1 MLGVLLTQPTEA
13 EPTVAPSPV
22 RTPTRKSSS
31 IVSKSMLGVLLT
43 QPTEPTVAP
52 SPVRTS
58 ARNSPSIV
66 SKSMLGVLLTQPTE
80 AEPNVA
86 SSSPVQSSIRKSA
99 RSSSHPTPRV
109 SINPLHS
116 STPSTSRHKSLQI
129 VSIGEQ
135 EQVSTIVPQ
144 SINNEQQ
151 EIEIVRLN
159 ETEESI
165 EQSSSLH
172 TIEMGVQTTPGLDIS
187 SHRRLNTLEQQGTPI
202 GQMNTSSSIVIVNEQ
217 KQITPLQ
224 TKVIMNL
231 QRNVRFQL
239 TPATDARLV
248 AKEKFE
254 ENLRGLKPDIV
265 IQPTPIIPEPKQVIV
280 KPVPIKKA
288 AKPKKKVVAS
298 KKKKVQKQSVEK
310 KSRRVQKAKPVR
322 KQKSNPPPRKE
333 SKKKPEP
340 KKRTQRKQPAIEVA
354 VTTKHA
360 QQKQP
365 TPEVVAPIK
374 RVQRK
379 QTIPKV
385 TKPIKRLQRKQPTPE
400 VIVPIKRAQRKQTIP
415 EVTKPTK
422 RVQRKA
428 PAPEPITPIQ
438 RTSRKRTIPE
448 VTIEKPVVK
457 RVKTS
462 KSVEVPPK
470 AQDNSNAIQQIIPK
484 PIERETRTRSRST
497 NNKKTIVEPK
507 ATTPVIKT
515 SKRRLQRVD
524 KNEGIKKTIVKPKAT
539 TPVIKTSKRQLKSVD
554 QNEEI
559 KKKVEEEKV
568 QSIPPVQKPELS
580 QEERQK
586 IEALNVAGLKS
597 RLNTHKAD
605 ISKGAKKADLI
616 ALLIQIETN
625 LIQKQ
630 KQTET
635 APVPTTTMTT
645 RRRKN

>member
-1 MLGVLLTQPTEA
+1 MLGVLLTRPTEA

-22 RTPTRKSSS
+22 RTRTPTRKSSS

-52 SPVRTS
+52 SPIHTS
-58 ARNSPSIV
+58 IQDSPSIV

-248 AKEKFE
+248 AKEKLE

-428 PAPEPITPIQ
+428 PAPEPIAPIQ

-470 AQDNSNAIQQIIPK
+470 AQDNSNANQQIIPK

-554 QNEEI
+554 KNEEI

-586 IEALNVAGLKS
+586 VKLLSLNIS
-597 RLNTHKAD
+597 LN
-605 ISKGAKKADLI
+605 
-616 ALLIQIETN
+616 
-625 LIQKQ
+625 
-630 KQTET
+630 
-635 APVPTTTMTT
+635 
-645 RRRKN
+645 